1 MYNYEPSETTET
13 EELMELNRQLRDLN
27 KTVTGVFSIMAV
39 FLGMAVIL
47 GIKFFWFSWQ
57 HYQIYPTGIEK
68 VYSII

>member
-47 GIKFFWFSWQ
+47 GIKFFWFS
-57 HYQIYPTGIEK
+57 
-68 VYSII
+68 